1 MEAKKLIDKVLIN
14 ELINH
19 DLDRDYIER
28 KCDAFIDYKIVY
40 NGKYDII
47 KRGWSYMNRV
57 KHSEMKDE
65 INLIRGIHKKRIKVK
80 RFILKI
86 LNIIICFE

>member
-1 MEAKKLIDKVLIN
+1 MEAKKLINKVLLN

-19 DLDRDYIER
+19 ELDCDYIER

>member
-65 INLIRGIHKKRIKVK
+65 INLIRGIHKTHKGCKFRWKDEDIV
-80 RFILKI
+80 
-86 LNIIICFE
+86 

>member
-1 MEAKKLIDKVLIN
+1 MIDNELIK

-19 DLDRDYIER
+19 NLDSDYIER
-28 KCDAFIDYKIVY
+28 KCDSFMDYKISY
-40 NGKYDII
+40 NGKYDIV
-47 KRGWSYMNRV
+47 KRGWSYMSRV

-65 INLIRGIHKKRIKVK
+65 INLVRGIHTKRIKVK

-86 LNIIICFE
+86 LNIMICFE